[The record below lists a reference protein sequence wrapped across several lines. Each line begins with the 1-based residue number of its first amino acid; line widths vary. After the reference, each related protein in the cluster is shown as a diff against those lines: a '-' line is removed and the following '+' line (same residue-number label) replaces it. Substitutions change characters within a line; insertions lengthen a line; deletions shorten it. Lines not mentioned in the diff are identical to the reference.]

1 LAGAIMNVILII
13 NRRQKDNENVFMI
26 NYGLAGACIPLLLGG
41 TMIGVMLTK
50 ILPPIVV
57 VI

>member
-1 LAGAIMNVILII
+1 MNVILII

-50 ILPPIVV
+50 ILPPIIV